1 MTFTGCFFALVCAL
15 FFLSTILAYSELK
28 KMDERIFKLDKQ
40 NKLYR
45 EQIARYEA
53 LIQSQQMRIL
63 ELKEEIKNDHEI

>member
-28 KMDERIFKLDKQ
+28 KTDEKIFKLDKQ

-45 EQIARYEA
+45 E
-53 LIQSQQMRIL
+53 
-63 ELKEEIKNDHEI
+63 

>member
-15 FFLSTILAYSELK
+15 SFLSTIAAYIELR

-53 LIQSQQMRIL
+53 LIQSQQIRIL
-63 ELKEEIKNDHEI
+63 ELKEEVKQNEI